1 MWNWSKKDRGARPD
15 SPAAGLPI
23 GDEKR
28 LALSDEKKRPR
39 EEWRVVLRDSAGAGV
54 HLSWHDGG
62 IQAARV
68 ALETQVRDHSE
79 TTRDRP
85 PDATDAAATDALAPT
100 ADESKVDAFLGR
112 VVLIKFEKLYASASD
127 RGGGGGALESL
138 PLNAQALT
146 SLKVLRLAGDGL
158 VSDAVMFQLLR
169 HPPALR
175 EVDLGGQRLDAT
187 RLVTLFAST
196 PCAPPPAPPPAAS
209 SSFPAPSPSPPA
221 RLGVLASLRL
231 RNNAIERLPPQVLLE
246 MPMLTLL
253 DLSDNA
259 LTEAPEALFSLC
271 PHLVSLNL
279 EVLSLL
285 ALPVQKYKH

>member
-1 MWNWSKKDRGARPD
+1 
-15 SPAAGLPI
+15 
-23 GDEKR
+23 
-28 LALSDEKKRPR
+28 
-39 EEWRVVLRDSAGAGV
+39 V

-79 TTRDRP
+79 TTRNRP
-85 PDATDAAATDALAPT
+85 PDATDGAATDALAPA

-112 VVLIKFEKLYASASD
+112 VVLIKVEKLYASASD
-127 RGGGGGALESL
+127 RGGGGALESL

-158 VSDAVMFQLLR
+158 VSDAVMLQLLR
-169 HPPALR
+169 HQPALR
-175 EVDLGGQRLDAT
+175 EVDLGGQRLDTT

-196 PCAPPPAPPPAAS
+196 PCAPPPAPPPPAS

-221 RLGVLASLRL
+221 RLGALAALRL

-259 LTEAPEALFSLC
+259 LTEAPEGLFSLC
-271 PHLVSLNL
+271 PHLASLNL
-279 EVLSLL
+279 EVLSLLSLL
-285 ALPVQKYKH
+285 ALPVQKYKY